1 MSLSLIGFTAVQTCL
16 NEIFTYFLKKLLMLA
31 RYSKYVT
38 LKFEYL
44 KNPQTYINNIMKL
57 VTENEVKFIKK
68 INIFDKQERLHFRH
82 KM

>member
-1 MSLSLIGFTAVQTCL
+1 
-16 NEIFTYFLKKLLMLA
+16 MLA

-44 KNPQTYINNIMKL
+44 KNPQTSINNIMKL

-68 INIFDKQERLHFRH
+68 INIFDKNVYIFDIKCNPALFLNKIRLFTCILQSL
-82 KM
+82 

>member
-1 MSLSLIGFTAVQTCL
+1 
-16 NEIFTYFLKKLLMLA
+16 MLA

-44 KNPQTYINNIMKL
+44 KNPQTYIKNIMKL